1 VDRLIADKRMVKSS
15 LDALPSGE
23 HVIRD
28 REELA
33 GQIRALGELAEM
45 AASYGFDISG
55 PAGTAKEPGSGSTS
69 ATGRQCSGLV
79 VRQSAASRR
88 RSAMCSA
95 RTDDFRR
102 RSPWRS

>member
-1 VDRLIADKRMVKSS
+1 MDRLIADKRMVKSS
-15 LDALPSGE
+15 LDALGSGE

-55 PAGTAKEPGSGSTS
+55 PAGTAKEAGRWLYFGYRAST
-69 ATGRQCSGLV
+69 
-79 VRQSAASRR
+79 
-88 RSAMCSA
+88 
-95 RTDDFRR
+95 
-102 RSPWRS
+102 

>member
-1 VDRLIADKRMVKSS
+1 MDRLIADKRLVKSS

-55 PAGTAKEPGSGSTS
+55 PAGTAKEAVLWLYFGY
-69 ATGRQCSGLV
+69 R
-79 VRQSAASRR
+79 AS
-88 RSAMCSA
+88 M
-95 RTDDFRR
+95 
-102 RSPWRS
+102 